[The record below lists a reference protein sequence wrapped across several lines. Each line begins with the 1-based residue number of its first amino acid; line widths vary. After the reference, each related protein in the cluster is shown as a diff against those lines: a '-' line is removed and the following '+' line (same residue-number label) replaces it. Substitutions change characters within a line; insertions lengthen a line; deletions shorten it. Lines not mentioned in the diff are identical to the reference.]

1 MLWKEALDVVVATV
15 AEPPCDTINDVVNKM
30 TKLLLLYMMRCTDR
44 SISFCLK
51 VSIEIEN

>member
-51 VSIEIEN
+51 VSIETEN